1 MGEKQNNPRPEK
13 PRKEQANYLPLDIGD
28 QIDERAFEVYN
39 ALYQAWGVYQDRN
52 TPKKAKK
59 KAGTFIQRLYAA
71 SGLARKGPKTG
82 GMKEFVGRT
91 YEEEMIPLART
102 ALEEYRDI
110 ITERGIKGRDE
121 AVQAAIDVII
131 EGLLGPEGRGSKF
144 YVDQPKRERYRK
156 EMEKWKW
163 IDRRSHDAIPMYA
176 KSH

>member
-1 MGEKQNNPRPEK
+1 MEEKQNNPRPEE

-28 QIDERAFEVYN
+28 PIDERAFEVYN
-39 ALYQAWGVYQDRN
+39 ALYQAWRVYQDRN

-82 GMKEFVGRT
+82 GMKEFVAWT

-121 AVQAAIDVII
+121 AVQQAIDVII
-131 EGLLGPEGRGSKF
+131 EGLFPEGKGSNLSTE
-144 YVDQPKRERYRK
+144 QPKRDRYRIA
-156 EMEKWKW
+156 MEICGLELPQGLLRIFILK
-163 IDRRSHDAIPMYA
+163 R
-176 KSH
+176 